1 MKRLKHMRADKRWQ
15 EARAIL
21 KVHKQ
26 ERYALF
32 SQLRQEY
39 GFSEYA
45 LHAYATKARTA
56 WIADHLD
63 SNTAQKLAS
72 RAYQAANRVCLGQ
85 AKKVR
90 FKSRGRG
97 LDSVEGK
104 TNKQGL
110 RFVLQAPEEGN
121 AGWLIWQQDH
131 LPALIDWHD
140 PLIKH
145 GLSHPI
151 KYVRLLRRRASS
163 PQAQG
168 ADGEG
173 YRYSAQLAVEGVPYQ
188 KPNHQV
194 GTAAIGLDLGPST
207 LAMVPEQGEARLLSF
222 CQELKTDQQ
231 KKRRLQRQLD
241 RQRRAN
247 NPQNYDAKGRV
258 KKGKLRWHDSQGYKK
273 TRRRLG
279 NQERKLAAHRKSLHG
294 RLVHQIVRTG
304 NTIITEKLSYKAWQ
318 KQYGKSV
325 GAHAPGMFL
334 ERLKRTRASN
344 WRHPA

>member
-1 MKRLKHMRADKRWQ
+1 
-15 EARAIL
+15 
-21 KVHKQ
+21 
-26 ERYALF
+26 
-32 SQLRQEY
+32 
-39 GFSEYA
+39 
-45 LHAYATKARTA
+45 
-56 WIADHLD
+56 
-63 SNTAQKLAS
+63 
-72 RAYQAANRVCLGQ
+72 
-85 AKKVR
+85 
-90 FKSRGRG
+90 
-97 LDSVEGK
+97 
-104 TNKQGL
+104 
-110 RFVLQAPEEGN
+110 
-121 AGWLIWQQDH
+121 
-131 LPALIDWHD
+131 
-140 PLIKH
+140 
-145 GLSHPI
+145 
-151 KYVRLLRRRASS
+151 
-163 PQAQG
+163 
-168 ADGEG
+168 
-173 YRYSAQLAVEGVPYQ
+173 VEGVPYQ

-194 GTAAIGLDLGPST
+194 GTAALGLDLGPST
-207 LAMVPEQGEARLLSF
+207 LALVPEQGEAGLLSF
-222 CQELKTDQQ
+222 CEELKTNKQ

-258 KKGKLRWHDSQGYKK
+258 KKGNKRWHDSQGYKK

>member
-32 SQLRQEY
+32 SQLRQDY

-45 LHAYATKARTA
+45 LHAYATKATTA

-63 SNTAQKLAS
+63 
-72 RAYQAANRVCLGQ
+72 
-85 AKKVR
+85 
-90 FKSRGRG
+90 
-97 LDSVEGK
+97 
-104 TNKQGL
+104 
-110 RFVLQAPEEGN
+110 
-121 AGWLIWQQDH
+121 
-131 LPALIDWHD
+131 WHD
-140 PLIKH
+140 PVIKH

-194 GTAAIGLDLGPST
+194 GTAALGLDLGPST

-222 CQELKTDQQ
+222 CEELKTDQQ
-231 KKRRLQRQLD
+231 KKRRLQRQLE

-279 NQERKLAAHRKSLHG
+279 NHER
-294 RLVHQIVRTG
+294 T
-304 NTIITEKLSYKAWQ
+304 
-318 KQYGKSV
+318 
-325 GAHAPGMFL
+325 
-334 ERLKRTRASN
+334 
-344 WRHPA
+344 